1 MSKKQ
6 DSRTLL
12 WAHMRI
18 VVAAVVGAAGV
29 AAASAVPTLGRHAW
43 LLGWDLGALTY
54 LVLVWREFLSAEERD
69 IRTRSALHDE
79 KSGVLMMLVLA
90 LIVASLAGITD
101 ALVAAKHFGPRDKLV
116 SAALVAVTLALGWLV
131 LQTVFAAHYA
141 HRHFVETARKAD
153 NGFGFPGQA
162 PTSYL
167 DFFYVAFSVGAT
179 FQVSDTNVGSTRLR
193 KLVTTHAAAAYVYN
207 TAILAVGINLLAG
220 FVTQ

>member
-6 DSRTLL
+6 DDRTLL
-12 WAHMRI
+12 WAHLRL
-18 VVAAVVGAAGV
+18 VAAAVVGAAAI
-29 AAASAVPTLGRHAW
+29 AAAGSIPVLRHHGW
-43 LLGWDLGALTY
+43 LFGWDLGALTY
-54 LVLVWREFLSAEERD
+54 LALVWREFLSADEGD

-79 KSGVLMMLVLA
+79 KSGVLMALVLA
-90 LIVASLAGITD
+90 LIVVSLAGIGD
-101 ALVAAKHFGPRDKLV
+101 ALLAAKQFGPRDRLV
-116 SAALVAVTLALGWLV
+116 SAILVAITLTLGWLV

-141 HRHFVETARKAD
+141 HRHFVESSRKAGA
-153 NGFGFPGQA
+153 GFGFPGEP

-220 FVTQ
+220 FVTK